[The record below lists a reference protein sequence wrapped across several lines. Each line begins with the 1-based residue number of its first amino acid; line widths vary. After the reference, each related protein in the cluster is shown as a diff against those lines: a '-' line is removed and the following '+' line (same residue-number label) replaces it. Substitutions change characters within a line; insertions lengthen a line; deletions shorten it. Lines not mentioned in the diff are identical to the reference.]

1 MLPINDVIHLGIIGL
16 SQGCA
21 YGLIALGFVLIYKAT
36 EVVNFA
42 HGEFMMLGA
51 FAVLTI
57 SESTG
62 WGFWPSFVLGCL
74 AIGAVGYLIDAQVM
88 RRIIGESQASVF
100 ILTVAFGFIFRSL
113 AGMLFGWNTQ
123 SLDTPFDGDISIAGN
138 AIGTDRVAIVVATV
152 LLVGVLYIF
161 FSRTRV
167 GIAMQASS
175 QNQLAAYYMGIPVKR
190 LVSVTW
196 AIGAMIAAV
205 AGVLLAPV
213 TQVDTTIGV
222 LGIKAMA
229 GAVVGGFGSIPGALL
244 GCILIGVIEPFADYF
259 LPGIKGV
266 SAYVVMLIVLFVRPE
281 GLIVQTFQKKV

>member
-1 MLPINDVIHLGIIGL
+1 
-16 SQGCA
+16 
-21 YGLIALGFVLIYKAT
+21 
-36 EVVNFA
+36 
-42 HGEFMMLGA
+42 MMLGA

-190 LVSVTW
+190 LASVTW